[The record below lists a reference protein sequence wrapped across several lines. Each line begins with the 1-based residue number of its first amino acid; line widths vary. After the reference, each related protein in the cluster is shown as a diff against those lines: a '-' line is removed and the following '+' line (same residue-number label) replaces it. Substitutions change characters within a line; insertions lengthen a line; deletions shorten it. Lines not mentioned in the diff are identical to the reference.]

1 MTTAQFEKWKPR
13 SIAEY
18 AREHVIGGRWT
29 AAEALRK
36 SRQEYDL
43 LLPKGLATPSHRIFS
58 IVRLR
63 DRKAV
68 GILWIRIEKKPQPS
82 AFIFNIEIFKSFR
95 RRGYATQAMT
105 LLEQEAR
112 RLGLENIR
120 LHVFAHNNAARPL
133 YEKLGY
139 VATNIAMRKRLRR
152 SSSRATQTSKRASSP
167 ATRRPTVRR
176 PGLRAE

>member
-1 MTTAQFEKWKPR
+1 MTIAQFERWKPK
-13 SIAEY
+13 SIDEY
-18 AREHVIGGRWT
+18 AQEHVIGGRWT
-29 AAEALRK
+29 AKEALRK
-36 SRQEYDL
+36 SREEFDL
-43 LLPKGLATPSHRIFS
+43 LLPKGLATPGHRFFS
-58 IVRLR
+58 IVRLP

-95 RRGYATQAMT
+95 RHGYATRAMK

-120 LHVFAHNNAARPL
+120 LHVFGHNAAARPL

-139 VATNIAMRKRLRR
+139 LATNIAMRKQLG
-152 SSSRATQTSKRASSP
+152 RAGRKIGR
-167 ATRRPTVRR
+167 
-176 PGLRAE
+176 